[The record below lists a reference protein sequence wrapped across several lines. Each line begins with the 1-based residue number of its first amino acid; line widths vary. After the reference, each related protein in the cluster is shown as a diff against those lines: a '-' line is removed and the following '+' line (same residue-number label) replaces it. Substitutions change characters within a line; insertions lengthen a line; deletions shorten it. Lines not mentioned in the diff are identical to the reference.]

1 MNEKISSQ
9 SIFQLQQERWWGEE
23 GEGEREEVGGEK
35 GEGEEDD
42 KEQRWKFNIQR

>member
-9 SIFQLQQERWWGEE
+9 SIFQLQQGWGEE
-23 GEGEREEVGGEK
+23 GEGERKEVGGEK